1 MVPCAAMVKTDNPGW
16 AEGLQLV
23 PIVTLAFPFIVRG
36 EVDLSRAAGAF
47 LIAAALTIPVTL
59 AVLVRDHLLN
69 PILVGTALWLWLGAV
84 AFNVPADAAA
94 TWLTETQ
101 ALGIFLF
108 SLGVGSVVTFAS
120 PYGYIACRSGSPA
133 GRRRASLA
141 LLAVTVAV
149 VAWAWWWRADI
160 RLGGGLPFIVLNVVR
175 RSLCMRMG
183 RRKFDEARR

>member
-1 MVPCAAMVKTDNPGW
+1 MVKTDNPGW

-108 SLGVGSVVTFAS
+108 SLGVQ
-120 PYGYIACRSGSPA
+120 
-133 GRRRASLA
+133 SLFLG
-141 LLAVTVAV
+141 LLAEIG
-149 VAWAWWWRADI
+149 I
-160 RLGGGLPFIVLNVVR
+160 RTYHESQNKPIYIVREVIN
-175 RSLCMRMG
+175 
-183 RRKFDEARR
+183 ARG